1 MPTRYRPATAHG
13 TQVPPR
19 KRAEV
24 IVFVLLAV
32 LVWPVLTVGFVGG
45 YGFAVWM
52 SQQIYGPP
60 AYGRATHGP

>member
-1 MPTRYRPATAHG
+1 MPTDRPATAYG
-13 TQVPPR
+13 THVPPR

-60 AYGRATHGP
+60 AYGRSSHGP